1 MKEYN
6 EKIREC
12 TTGYEGMIM
21 TTQWAQ
27 GETNV
32 EIALATSQD
41 SRHMRSIA
49 LVTMI
54 FLPGT
59 FFASIFSMGFFE
71 WKSNDGT
78 ISVSQSFWIYV
89 VLAAGFT
96 AFTVGAWWYIGVYRY
111 KRHKNMSSALKA
123 SLSLVLY
130 ITKTLCLKSLLSRS
144 QELSVLHP
152 SLSSYELAKY
162 RINAVTLMYGEA
174 DMSDAIMESQR
185 QVVLL

>member
-1 MKEYN
+1 MQARLREVIKDYN

-12 TTGYEGMIM
+12 TAGFEGMAM
-21 TTQWAQ
+21 TTQWVSDTFVFFVSSEPLANSFEAQ

-49 LVTMI
+49 LLTMI

-71 WKSNDGT
+71 WKSDDGA

-89 VLAAGFT
+89 VLATGFT
-96 AFTVGAWWYIGVYRY
+96 AFTVGVWWYIGVYRH
-111 KRHKNMSSALKA
+111 KRHKK
-123 SLSLVLY
+123 LS
-130 ITKTLCLKSLLSRS
+130 
-144 QELSVLHP
+144 
-152 SLSSYELAKY
+152 
-162 RINAVTLMYGEA
+162 
-174 DMSDAIMESQR
+174 
-185 QVVLL
+185 